1 MRCLN
6 CNGTELTLLKTE
18 YGKGLVC
25 FACAGQLG
33 SLLYLLKN
41 AKSTGIKLKN
51 AEDTIEDLRN
61 CPRCA
66 KEFEKRLAINDKT
79 ECLVDICYNCSLV
92 WYDRGELESLLIPH
106 VAQPKETSI
115 NSENLAQSVK
125 AESHTKELETEDDKI
140 KAMIRA
146 VHSNSGLDPKEKG
159 KIIEFIKN
167 GPEVPKDKG
176 KRGTSWRDVF
186 DIGDF
191 GDGGD
196 DGGGDGDGD

>member
-1 MRCLN
+1 M
-6 CNGTELTLLKTE
+6 
-18 YGKGLVC
+18 
-25 FACAGQLG
+25 
-33 SLLYLLKN
+33 
-41 AKSTGIKLKN
+41 
-51 AEDTIEDLRN
+51 
-61 CPRCA
+61 
-66 KEFEKRLAINDKT
+66 
-79 ECLVDICYNCSLV
+79 
-92 WYDRGELESLLIPH
+92 
-106 VAQPKETSI
+106 AQPKETSI